1 MKIIL
6 QHEVL
11 PYLRQLWRYRWLS
24 IGLASLI
31 CAIGWAYVIMMP
43 PRYEAST
50 RVYLN
55 ADQLLT
61 PLLRGIAVDDN
72 PARQIDYLQRTLLSR
87 PNLEQVVKLSNFD
100 VYGHET
106 SSGKSYEQLLIQL
119 SKDVTLRSQT
129 ENLITIGYS
138 NSNPV
143 LAKDVVQAL
152 LTVFSENATG
162 GNRKQME
169 NAKRFIAQ
177 ELQVYEN
184 GLRATERRRAEFREK
199 YMDLLPGLDGAV
211 SHFEAGRQLVAA
223 LRLDAA
229 DAQSK
234 RDSLQR
240 ELDALPKSVS
250 VDAAGPQVIIA
261 GQPVG
266 YQARIEAARAKLDE
280 LRMRYTDQHPDV
292 VALRKQISELEAKA
306 AREPS
311 ESSAAGDGPRTR
323 RTQIANPVYEQIKVR
338 LVEAETALA
347 SVERRL
353 KQAEDNQ
360 NVLEERAR
368 ATPGVQAQAEDL
380 DRDYNVKRKNFEELL
395 QRREQTGISEAADT
409 TADKIQFRV
418 IDPPQ
423 IPAAPVAPNR
433 PMLVSAV
440 FVVAI
445 GAAMGIPL
453 LFLQFDK
460 SFTTVS
466 SVRAL
471 GLPVL
476 GSVSRVAAPG
486 SRRRTALQIAAL
498 CATASILVA
507 IYAGLL
513 AQSAGLG
520 TLGLT

>member
-1 MKIIL
+1 
-6 QHEVL
+6 
-11 PYLRQLWRYRWLS
+11 
-24 IGLASLI
+24 
-31 CAIGWAYVIMMP
+31 
-43 PRYEAST
+43 
-50 RVYLN
+50 
-55 ADQLLT
+55 
-61 PLLRGIAVDDN
+61 
-72 PARQIDYLQRTLLSR
+72 
-87 PNLEQVVKLSNFD
+87 
-100 VYGHET
+100 
-106 SSGKSYEQLLIQL
+106 
-119 SKDVTLRSQT
+119 
-129 ENLITIGYS
+129 
-138 NSNPV
+138 
-143 LAKDVVQAL
+143 
-152 LTVFSENATG
+152 
-162 GNRKQME
+162 
-169 NAKRFIAQ
+169 
-177 ELQVYEN
+177 
-184 GLRATERRRAEFREK
+184 
-199 YMDLLPGLDGAV
+199 
-211 SHFEAGRQLVAA
+211 
-223 LRLDAA
+223 
-229 DAQSK
+229 
-234 RDSLQR
+234 
-240 ELDALPKSVS
+240 
-250 VDAAGPQVIIA
+250 
-261 GQPVG
+261 
-266 YQARIEAARAKLDE
+266 
-280 LRMRYTDQHPDV
+280 
-292 VALRKQISELEAKA
+292 
-306 AREPS
+306 
-311 ESSAAGDGPRTR
+311 
-323 RTQIANPVYEQIKVR
+323 
-338 LVEAETALA
+338 
-347 SVERRL
+347 L